1 MSSLSNLIEELGI
14 SEQQE
19 TVLQYLTADPGVFLS
34 AADLCD
40 EIYDEDIED
49 EPAPAKLRV
58 LMQRCRKVVTDVSKG
73 RSKIVTRRG
82 VGWKMTRRDVVVF
95 KTCLAKKVNR

>member
-1 MSSLSNLIEELGI
+1 MSSLSNMIEELGI

-19 TVLQYLTADPGVFLS
+19 TVLQCLTSEPGVFM
-34 AADLCD
+34 AAAELCD
-40 EIYDEDIED
+40 VIYDEHIGGD
-49 EPAPAKLRV
+49 PAPAKLRV
-58 LMQRCRKVVTDVSKG
+58 LMQRCRAVVASVSKG

-82 VGWKMTRRDVVVF
+82 VGWKMTRRDVAVF